1 MIAPAAHPALSM
13 AAQIALAAANATGER
28 VELVRARL
36 GTPRNRLEASSI
48 PLRRAL
54 MALLA
59 DGKERAI
66 AQLRPRLPAGV
77 AQSHDASRN
86 QLYLLE
92 QWGWVSSRCLA
103 DRRGLAVGNG
113 RSRLYRITPAGR
125 TALEELEAA
134 LPSASTPATTGEH

>member
-13 AAQIALAAANATGER
+13 AAQIALAAAHASGDR

-59 DGKERAI
+59 DGNEHAI

-125 TALEELEAA
+125 TALDDAA
-134 LPSASTPATTGEH
+134 VTPPSQPTAHGDH

>member
-36 GTPRNRLEASSI
+36 GAPRNRLEASSI

-59 DGKERAI
+59 DGNEHAI

-103 DRRGLAVGNG
+103 SRRGLAVGNG

-125 TALEELEAA
+125 TALDDAA
-134 LPSASTPATTGEH
+134 VTPPSQPTAHGDH

>member
-1 MIAPAAHPALSM
+1 MISARLHPALSI
-13 AAQIALAAANATGER
+13 AAQVALAAASATGER

-103 DRRGLAVGNG
+103 SRRGLAVGNG

-125 TALEELEAA
+125 TALDDAA
-134 LPSASTPATTGEH
+134 VTPPSQPTAHGDH